1 MSEETKSAEDR
12 PESGEAPGSQ
22 LEEPLP
28 APVRGWTYWD
38 LAVVSG
44 LAVVAQ
50 ILLALLGLA
59 VLAVVRGGR
68 MESAE
73 RAIWQVGFILPVQV
87 AWWLVVLWLVYR
99 VVRARDPRPFGQA
112 IGWVRPSLAPWTYV
126 GSGAL
131 LAVSVVALS
140 GLLPLPARKSPM
152 EQLFRDPASAL
163 LLGAFGVLLAPA
175 IEELVFRG
183 FLYPVLERAHGA
195 AAAVVATGSV
205 FSLVH
210 AQQYGWAW
218 QNLLLLAYVG
228 VVFGV
233 LRAASGSLIPSTLA
247 HASYNLT
254 LFVGLYAGTKG
265 FRQF

>member
-1 MSEETKSAEDR
+1 LSEETKSAEDR

-87 AWWLVVLWLVYR
+87 AWWLVV
-99 VVRARDPRPFGQA
+99 
-112 IGWVRPSLAPWTYV
+112 PWTYV